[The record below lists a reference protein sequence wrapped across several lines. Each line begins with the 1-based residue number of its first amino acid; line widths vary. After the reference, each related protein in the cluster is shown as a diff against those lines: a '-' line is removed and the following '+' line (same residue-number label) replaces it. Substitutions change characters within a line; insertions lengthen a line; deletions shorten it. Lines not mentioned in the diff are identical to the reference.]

1 MKNSVWVVTLT
12 GLMLTAGLAAAAYAA
27 VNVHP
32 VHHLEYLTRV
42 VNCGETVEG
51 QPGASAAEAQ
61 HVRQYSVCLDR
72 GTQVESSRSVS
83 QCSDDNCGTE
93 SAPERKQPQIVSAT
107 LQR

>member
-1 MKNSVWVVTLT
+1 MKNPVWVVTLA

-51 QPGASAAEAQ
+51 QPGGATAEAQ

-72 GTQVESSRSVS
+72 STRVESARSVS
-83 QCSDDNCGTE
+83 QCSGDDCGTN
-93 SAPERKQPQIVSAT
+93 SAPAQKQPQMVSAT
-107 LQR
+107 FQR